1 MGNTRKM
8 RRLLARMARIERM
21 ERGKVCKMAGRTH
34 YNHQTW
40 QNGRNVARYVPIE
53 RVASLQK
60 AIEGYKLFVKLT
72 EEYADEVI
80 RRTRADSASAGQS
93 RSARRQGERRKRR

>member
-1 MGNTRKM
+1 
-8 RRLLARMARIERM
+8 MARIVRM
-21 ERGKVCKMAGRTH
+21 ERGTICRMTGRAH

-40 QNGRNVARYVPIE
+40 QKGRNVARYVPLK

-80 RRTRADSASAGQS
+80 RRTRADSASAGTS
-93 RSARRQGERRKRR
+93 RPAHRLTRRRKRR